1 MKQKQ
6 PPEVFCEK
14 VVLKNF
20 AMFIG
25 KHLCQSLFFNIVTV
39 PSSAALLKKRPLHRC
54 FRVNI
59 VKFLRMLIL
68 KNTCERLLLMK
79 IDFEKTNK
87 LCPLGNEVA
96 KSFHVK
102 LVILNEKLFN
112 YILRWIVGAIFIMG
126 FCIVQY
132 DLTLC
137 HMKLYCVL
145 CFHIAKHDFIL
156 RTLK

>member
-1 MKQKQ
+1 MSLISCGQVQLSTNVIMTLRSQFEGGCYPLLAVYFQKYMKQKQ

-14 VVLKNF
+14 VVFKNF
-20 AMFIG
+20 AMFTG
-25 KHLCQSLFFNIVTV
+25 KHLCQSLFFNKVTV

-68 KNTCERLLLMK
+68 KNACERLLLMK

-96 KSFHVK
+96 KSFSRQTGYF
-102 LVILNEKLFN
+102 E
-112 YILRWIVGAIFIMG
+112 
-126 FCIVQY
+126 
-132 DLTLC
+132 
-137 HMKLYCVL
+137 
-145 CFHIAKHDFIL
+145 
-156 RTLK
+156 